1 MSEAAEAAQQ
11 LSGQERALQ
20 KFLMGTTVT
29 VKGGG
34 GFVFP
39 RGFFG
44 IGYRLSEWQFD
55 RYRAAVD
62 QTMLSA
68 EAAKRKKVMFG
79 AVVIYFVV
87 ILAVSFS
94 LPKMQADPALAPY
107 VGLWTPIITVLLAAA
122 ALIAVSRL
130 VRRRAMPFMQH
141 LEDAPR
147 VGRFTFL
154 RERALALLASGHVR
168 LPVLYIRILLYCAL
182 VVVLLATNLFA
193 EDRPALRIGVSLLLL
208 LSTAQ
213 RMFFVL
219 VYWSF
224 RRRNG
229 RAPRLDD
236 LQPVEAPA
244 ARAV

>member
-1 MSEAAEAAQQ
+1 
-11 LSGQERALQ
+11 
-20 KFLMGTTVT
+20 
-29 VKGGG
+29 
-34 GFVFP
+34 
-39 RGFFG
+39 
-44 IGYRLSEWQFD
+44 
-55 RYRAAVD
+55 
-62 QTMLSA
+62 
-68 EAAKRKKVMFG
+68 
-79 AVVIYFVV
+79 
-87 ILAVSFS
+87 
-94 LPKMQADPALAPY
+94 
-107 VGLWTPIITVLLAAA
+107 
-122 ALIAVSRL
+122 
-130 VRRRAMPFMQH
+130 MQH